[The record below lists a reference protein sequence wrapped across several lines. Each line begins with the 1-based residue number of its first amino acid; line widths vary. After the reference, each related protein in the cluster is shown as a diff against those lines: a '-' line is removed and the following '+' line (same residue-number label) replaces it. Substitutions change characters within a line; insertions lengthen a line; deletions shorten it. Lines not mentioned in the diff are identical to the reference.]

1 MLDVKG
7 GVTLNS
13 HVGLLEHAMP
23 RYALFA
29 YLDGADLEDV
39 AEPLET
45 RFRQFARSRRWIA
58 GHPTIINRRFGK
70 VQITQSGV
78 TELWRL
84 GLTLELPE
92 IGTELPNWFADVV
105 AVARVF
111 CTLHTEFC
119 PRVFFGFFYFANDR
133 TDEVLSVSTYPPR
146 VGRH

>member
-70 VQITQSGV
+70 VQITHSGV

-92 IGTELPNWFADVV
+92 IGTEIPGWFADVV
-105 AVARVF
+105 AGARF
-111 CTLHTEFC
+111 LFPLQIEFG
-119 PRVFFGFFYFANDR
+119 PAFFFGLFFPPTDR
-133 TDEVLSVSTYPPR
+133 AEELFSCSTCP
-146 VGRH
+146 